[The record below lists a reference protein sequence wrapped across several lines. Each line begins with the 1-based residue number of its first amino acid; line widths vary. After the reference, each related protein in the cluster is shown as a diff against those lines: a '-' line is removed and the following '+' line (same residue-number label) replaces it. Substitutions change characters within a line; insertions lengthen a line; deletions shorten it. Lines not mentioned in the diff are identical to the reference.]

1 VLWFGAYVAVSA
13 AVSWYR
19 RLLSAWPARSL
30 ASLRMRW
37 LLAVLPPALVVALW
51 SALCIGA
58 GRDVREQGS
67 YIVLF
72 LMLGVAGFVPTLR
85 ALAWLGVSAV
95 DDAIER
101 DNVAAGFA
109 VAGTLIASAVC
120 YTFANLGE
128 GSTIWTTIGPAALG
142 FLSCNGLWALHQAI
156 SGAPEAIAI
165 ERDVSA
171 GMRFA
176 GMAIGSSAIVGRSLA
191 GDYVSAAATW
201 YDWARQGWP
210 AVLLV
215 LVAGMVQRVLPNRR
229 RGQLGGLVI
238 PILYLAFGAADVVW
252 LGPWSSGGGG

>member
-1 VLWFGAYVAVSA
+1 
-13 AVSWYR
+13 
-19 RLLSAWPARSL
+19 
-30 ASLRMRW
+30 
-37 LLAVLPPALVVALW
+37 
-51 SALCIGA
+51 
-58 GRDVREQGS
+58 VREQGS

-142 FLSCNGLWALHQAI
+142 FLTCNGLWALHQVI
-156 SGAPEAIAI
+156 SGAAEAIAI

-176 GMAIGSSAIVGRSLA
+176 GMAVGSSAIVGRSLA
-191 GDYVSAAATW
+191 GDYVSASATW
-201 YDWARQGWP
+201 DDWARQAWP
-210 AVLLV
+210 ALLLV
-215 LVAGMVQRVLPNRR
+215 VVAGMLQRALSKGRRVHVVGLLLP
-229 RGQLGGLVI
+229 I
-238 PILYLAFGAADVVW
+238 AYLAFGAADVVW
-252 LGPWSSGGGG
+252 LGPWTNRGGT